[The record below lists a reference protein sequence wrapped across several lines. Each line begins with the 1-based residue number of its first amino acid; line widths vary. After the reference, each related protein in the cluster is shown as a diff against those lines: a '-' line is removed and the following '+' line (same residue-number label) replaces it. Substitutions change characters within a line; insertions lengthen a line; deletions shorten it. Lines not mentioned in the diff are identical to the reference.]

1 MKQAI
6 YFVLISFAVT
16 ACTSSANHDR
26 PSTKYEEKKQS
37 LEEMER
43 ESPLKFLKVSSSYHG
58 NLLNQSVIEGEI
70 TNKATLVGYKDI
82 NLQIS
87 FLDKE
92 GALIEK
98 QRHLLDEAIDAKSTN
113 SYKIKARHVKGAES
127 VSVDVVGAVAEK

>member
-1 MKQAI
+1 MKKVI
-6 YFVLISFAVT
+6 YISLLSFAVT
-16 ACTSSANHDR
+16 ACTSSANHER

-43 ESPLKFLKVSSSYHG
+43 ESPLKFLKVSGSYHG

-82 NLQIS
+82 NVQIS

-98 QRHLLDEAIDAKSTN
+98 QKHLLDEAVDPKTTAGF
-113 SYKIKARHVKGAES
+113 KIKTKHVKGAES